1 MMILRRYGKNYLS
14 VTPNFDSRAMTEIG
28 FMRSG
33 ELSVEANGFGDG
45 YELVENRVLQPTKA
59 GSVQGEVEEALLKEL
74 SDELAAL
81 ESGLGDGQVLVIENE
96 QGVNHPKTRGK
107 QGSDA
112 SGPDTRLT
120 FEYTVDA
127 PLGGGHNR
135 AK

>member
-1 MMILRRYGKNYLS
+1 MILRRYGKNYLS

-33 ELSVEANGFGDG
+33 KLSVEADEFGDR
-45 YELVENRVLQPTKA
+45 YELVEHREIKPTRA

-74 SDELAAL
+74 GDELAAL
-81 ESGLGDGQVLVIENE
+81 ETGLGDGQILVVENE

-112 SGPDTRLT
+112 TGPDTRLT
-120 FEYTVDA
+120 FEYTVDP
-127 PLGGGHNR
+127 PLRIGIYR

>member
-1 MMILRRYGKNYLS
+1 MILRRYGKNYLS
-14 VTPNFDSRAMTEIG
+14 ITPNFDSRAMTEIG

-33 ELSVEANGFGDG
+33 ELSVEADEFGDR
-45 YELVENRVLQPTKA
+45 YELVEHREIRPTKA

-120 FEYTVDA
+120 FEYTVDP
-127 PLGGGHNR
+127 PLRVGIYR